1 MAYLSDAQDAREHI
15 HQIKEDKGLGGSKDN
30 VADLEAALSLYD
42 FP

>member
-1 MAYLSDAQDAREHI
+1 MAYPSDAQDAREHI
-15 HQIKEDKGLGGSKDN
+15 RQIREDKGLGGSKDN